1 MDIEA
6 DGDLDIV
13 LGTASGLPTVLR
25 NNGDGTFK
33 AIHPFAAISGIRQ
46 FVWADLNGDGNPD
59 ASLIDGAG
67 HLHVFINQRLGN
79 FAESALPAGFASVKA
94 IAAADANHDGV
105 LDLLAVQSS
114 GAIVRLSNING
125 AWDTGEIAQVPDAGR
140 SIDRRSAPACRRSR

>member
-33 AIHPFAAISGIRQ
+33 PIHPFAAISGIRQ

-67 HLHVFINQRLGN
+67 RLHVFINQRLGN
-79 FAESALPAGFASVKA
+79 FTEAALPASLGNVKA

-105 LDLLAVQSS
+105 LDL
-114 GAIVRLSNING
+114 
-125 AWDTGEIAQVPDAGR
+125 AGR
-140 SIDRRSAPACRRSR
+140 AIERRDRAPLQYQ

>member
-25 NNGDGTFK
+25 NNGDGTFTP
-33 AIHPFAAISGIRQ
+33 IHPFAGISGIRQ

-79 FAESALPAGFASVKA
+79 FAESTLPEW
-94 IAAADANHDGV
+94 
-105 LDLLAVQSS
+105 L
-114 GAIVRLSNING
+114 
-125 AWDTGEIAQVPDAGR
+125 
-140 SIDRRSAPACRRSR
+140 